1 MTPAVESL
9 RVRESAL
16 AGALQTLLRDNAY
29 ENRYA
34 MHPRRLAELGVE
46 LARFFIHSIVEPGS
60 ADAFAFGRELART
73 GLGEKTLVLLTQLL
87 PRFCRTEL
95 PGSPPDVEPVLST
108 IDALSLALLSG
119 FMKFRESQ
127 ILSDQEQLRRAL
139 ATALESKSQELLVKN
154 HAINTSING
163 IILSDLEGKVTWVN
177 SSFLQ
182 MWGYATAADPLGLDI
197 GGLWVGEDA
206 RGILQLLSR
215 TGGWRGELT
224 ARRRD
229 GSSFSI
235 EVSSSLVRNEEGGAI
250 GLMSSVI
257 DITERKRLQSQII
270 QAQKMEALGQLAGG
284 ITHDFNNLLTAIS
297 GYLQLLLLSAPHDA
311 QMQKDLQQIKTAVDR
326 GSGLTQQ
333 LRFFTRQAAGARQI
347 ISLNEVANETYGI
360 FHRTFPPE
368 ISVELALAPTL
379 WTVEADPNQMSQVMV
394 NLCVNARDAM
404 TQGEHAAGG
413 TLRIE
418 TANVALSRDQA
429 ERYVNAVE
437 GRYVVLRVIDTGVGM
452 PPELLEKLFVPFITT
467 KGPKSGTGLGLA
479 VVYGIVASHH
489 GFIDVR
495 SVVGKGSTFEVF
507 LPVAD
512 REASRVAKEA
522 PGPVFTAGSGKI
534 LVVDDEAQVR
544 EVMCR
549 TFTACGYTAVPAGNG
564 REALELCRQH
574 GDFDLVILDM
584 VMPDMGG
591 RECLAGLR
599 KLRPDLAVIVVT
611 GYTAD
616 GSALELLK
624 EGARE
629 ILEKPIDLMALT
641 KTVQKHLRGAPAC

>member
-1 MTPAVESL
+1 
-9 RVRESAL
+9 
-16 AGALQTLLRDNAY
+16 
-29 ENRYA
+29 
-34 MHPRRLAELGVE
+34 MHPRRLAELGGE
-46 LARFFIHSIVEPGS
+46 LARFFIQSVTERGGS
-60 ADAFAFGRELART
+60 DAFSFGQELART
-73 GLGEKTLVLLTQLL
+73 GLGEKTLILLTQLM
-87 PRFCRTEL
+87 PRFCRREL
-95 PGSPPDVEPVLST
+95 PGSPDVDVILQQV
-108 IDALSLALLSG
+108 DAASLALLSG

-139 ATALESKSQELLVKN
+139 ATALENQSQELLVKN

-163 IILSDLEGKVTWVN
+163 IILADLGGKVTWVN

-182 MWGYATAADPLGLDI
+182 MWGYASAAEAIGLDI
-197 GGLWVGEDA
+197 GGLWVGEED
-206 RGILQLLSR
+206 RRIVQLLSR

-224 ARRRD
+224 ARRKD
-229 GSSFSI
+229 GLSFSI

-250 GLMSSVI
+250 GLMASVI

-297 GYLQLLLLSAPHDA
+297 GYLQLLLLSAPQDP

-333 LRFFTRQAAGARQI
+333 LRFFTRQAAGTRQI
-347 ISLNEVANETYGI
+347 ISLNDVANETYGI

-368 ISVELALAPTL
+368 ITVELALASTL

-394 NLCVNARDAM
+394 NLCVNARDAI
-404 TQGEHAAGG
+404 TQSGAHAAGG
-413 TLRIE
+413 KLRIE

-437 GRYVVLRVIDTGVGM
+437 GRYVVLKVIDTGIGM

-495 SVVGKGSTFEVF
+495 SAVGKGSTFEVY

-512 REASRVAKEA
+512 REASRVAAEA
-522 PGPVFTAGSGKI
+522 PGGAFAAGRGKI

-544 EVMCR
+544 EVICR
-549 TFTACGYTAVPAGNG
+549 TFTACGYIAVPAGNG
-564 REALELCRQH
+564 RDALELCRQQ
-574 GDFDLVILDM
+574 GDFNLVVLDM

-599 KLRPDLAVIVVT
+599 ALRPNLAVIIVT

-624 EGARE
+624 EGACE
-629 ILEKPIDLMALT
+629 VLEKPIDLMALT
-641 KTVQKHLRGAPAC
+641 KTVQKQLRGAPAC